1 MDALQA
7 FGELIKKFS
16 VILELEL
23 PVIDV
28 SIGVILLWMLVVL
41 LAVKFLG
48 HIFGMRGGEK

>member
-28 SIGVILLWMLVVL
+28 SIGTILLWMLVIL
-41 LAVKFLG
+41 LMVKFLG
-48 HIFGMRGGEK
+48 HIFGMRGNG